1 MFANTPLEELNVG
14 CNKLTSIP
22 AEVGSIST
30 LKVLWAEDNQIAE
43 IPEALFELQKLEVLR
58 ISGNQIPTIPAGLAK
73 LQALHTFA
81 VDNNFI
87 AEIPAEIVFGLSEY
101 GKDGRLSIGT
111 VEPSSKPW
119 LPMWIYPH
127 PHYIAARLPYI

>member
-30 LKVLWAEDNQIAE
+30 LKVLWAE
-43 IPEALFELQKLEVLR
+43 ALFELQKLEVLR

-73 LQALHTFA
+73 LQALHTSA
-81 VDNNFI
+81 VDSNFI
-87 AEIPAEIVFGLSEY
+87 AEIPAEIGQ
-101 GKDGRLSIGT
+101 RQ
-111 VEPSSKPW
+111 
-119 LPMWIYPH
+119 
-127 PHYIAARLPYI
+127 RRR